1 MSEIV
6 EIDKTATY
14 VIGSL
19 KLSGNELIH
28 KVANGL
34 RYEEI
39 SNSLGGANND

>member
-6 EIDKTATY
+6 IDKSATY

-28 KVANGL
+28 KVANGV
-34 RYEEI
+34 RYELLEE
-39 SNSLGGANND
+39 GGANNE